1 MVNEQ
6 LVLQLFG
13 QTVSSDANSIK
24 SAEQQLYE
32 LHKEPGFL
40 SFLLSATSNDQL
52 QMPLRMSCAIYMKNM
67 IQRSWNSRKT
77 FVISQEEK
85 EAVKPGLINSLIVN
99 YENNHIRPHI
109 TDSIGA
115 ILKWSDD
122 WVFTDQVVELLQS
135 GKQEYIYP
143 ALLLIFEV
151 CINHRWDM
159 YGNRQY
165 IDNFVDTVFPVME
178 QIAGQ
183 LVNQEDHK
191 SNEMLY
197 LILKSFK
204 YGCLNNF
211 PNYFTNIDKL
221 NSWIQLHLF
230 LCSKPLPAET
240 LALDLAD
247 RSLDKRVKVNKWAFG
262 NLYKFISKYS
272 RTTKAIKQEM
282 VDYVFQNIV
291 PTILQEH
298 FKVIELWATN
308 KESMWLS
315 ESALYYLI
323 QFLEKCA
330 IETNLWAMIHPHF
343 ESIVNH
349 VIFPCLCASE
359 ASVELFKEDPEEYTR
374 RYFDINKES
383 STADVAATDFIFVIG
398 HKRIEEVSKL
408 LPLINQ
414 VFVQYQQNDNMQ
426 AAFQEEGALRM
437 LSTLSTFL
445 NSDANMSLD
454 LETIF
459 SHFVLPLLNDKKHP
473 FLVARA
479 AETISIHQS
488 PFSDMGILSQ
498 IFEGVYGNFMHN
510 ECLPIQ
516 IVSADALKTLVISN
530 PDIHSHI
537 KNQAPQI
544 MERLLKLS
552 KEFEID
558 TLNEVMEA
566 FVERFAEELT
576 PFANDLAQNLVEQFM
591 QLGQSLIQNSSSGNN
606 ISDQDQEFQASGMLQ
621 TMTTMVMSMNKVCLV
636 DKFLPVVKFIV
647 VNAQIIFLT
656 EIVDLMDALALSS
669 KSLYNEFTPGVWEMV
684 HDVLDS
690 FQTYALDYF
699 ESYKIFFET
708 VINFGFTQDQTYLPA
723 FLRILTEVMNSGID
737 YDIQVAV
744 ELLVSYAVALKDIP
758 LFDKFCD
765 VAVDEEIGL
774 EDSVVVK
781 MFTASLYSKP
791 LETLQ
796 ICESKGVTL
805 GMLNK
810 WISTNSRTVFSIK
823 VQMLGIMSMFQLP
836 ELPSCANGFVKPLTN
851 KLVKL
856 AQDLPE
862 AMKRRAK
869 IENGEYEDDEADDNE
884 GLEFYEEMDDDFN
897 DSPLDDVDVFKQ
909 LHNFFVTLQQYNPDR
924 YQAVMQSLDSEAQDT
939 LKTILEFVA
948 YNPQS

>member
-6 LVLQLFG
+6 LTLQLFS
-13 QTVSSDANSIK
+13 QTMTSDARSIK
-24 SAEQQLYE
+24 AAEQQLFE
-32 LHKEPGFL
+32 LQKEPGFL
-40 SFLLSATSNDQL
+40 SFLLNTTNNTQL
-52 QMPLRMSCAIYMKNM
+52 EIPIRMSCAIYMKNM

-77 FVISQEEK
+77 VIISPEEK
-85 EAVKPGLINSLIVN
+85 DAVKPALINALITN

-109 TDSIGA
+109 TESIGA
-115 ILKWSDD
+115 ILKWNDD
-122 WVFTDQVVELLQS
+122 WVFTNQVVELLQS

-143 ALLLIFEV
+143 GLLLIFEV

-165 IDNFVDTVFPVME
+165 IDAFIDSVFPVME

-183 LVNQEDHK
+183 LVNQESHK

-211 PNYFTNIDKL
+211 PSYFTNIDKL

-230 LCSKPLPAET
+230 LCSKPMPSET
-240 LALDLAD
+240 MALDLAD

-262 NLYKFISKYS
+262 NLYKFIAKYS
-272 RTTKAIKQEM
+272 RTTKAINQEM

-291 PTILQEH
+291 PTILQEY
-298 FKVIELWATN
+298 FKVIELWGAN
-308 KESMWLS
+308 KGTLWLS
-315 ESALYYLI
+315 ESALHYLI

-330 IETNLWAMIHPHF
+330 IENTLWSMIQPHF
-343 ESIVNH
+343 ESIINH
-349 VIFPCLCASE
+349 VIFPCLCASD
-359 ASVELFKEDPEEYTR
+359 ASVELFEEDPEEYTR

-398 HKRIEEVSKL
+398 HKRMEEVNKL

-414 VFVQYQQNDNMQ
+414 VFLQYQQNDVIQ
-426 AAFQEEGALRM
+426 AAYQEEGALRM
-437 LSTLSTFL
+437 LSTLSSFL
-445 NSDANMSLD
+445 TSETDNAIN
-454 LETIF
+454 LESIF
-459 SHFVLPLLNDKKHP
+459 SHFVLPLLSDKKHS

-479 AETISIHQS
+479 LETISIYQS

-498 IFEGVYGNFMHN
+498 IFESVYGNFVQN
-510 ECLPIQ
+510 NSLPIQ

-537 KNQAPQI
+537 KSQAPQI

-558 TLNEVMEA
+558 TLTEVMEA

-576 PFANDLAQNLVEQFM
+576 PFANDLAQNLVDQFM
-591 QLGQSLIQNSSSGNN
+591 QLGQSLIQNSNSNS

-621 TMTTMVMSMNKVCLV
+621 TMTTMAMSMNKVCLV
-636 DKFLPVVKFIV
+636 SKFLPVVKFVI

-656 EIVDLMDALALSS
+656 EIVDLMDSLALSS
-669 KSLYNEFTPGVWEMV
+669 KSLFNEFTPEVWEMI

-708 VINFGFTQDQTYLPA
+708 VINFGFVQDQTYLPA
-723 FLRILTEVMNSGID
+723 FLSILTEVMGSGVD
-737 YDIQVAV
+737 YDIQCAV
-744 ELLVSYAVALKDIP
+744 ELLISYALSLKEIP
-758 LFDKFCD
+758 LFASFCD
-765 VAVDEEIGL
+765 AAVDEEIGL
-774 EDSVVVK
+774 DDALIVK
-781 MFTASLYSKP
+781 MLMAGLYCKP

-796 ICESKGVTL
+796 ICESKGLLL
-805 GMLNK
+805 GLLNK
-810 WISTNSRTVFSIK
+810 WISSNPRTVFSIK
-823 VQMLGIMSMFQLP
+823 LQMFGIMSMFQLP
-836 ELPSCANGFVKPLTN
+836 ELPSCVTGFMKPLAN

-856 AQDLPE
+856 AQELPD
-862 AMKRRAK
+862 AMSRRTK
-869 IENGEYEDDEADDNE
+869 IGNGEFDAEDDNDNE
-884 GLEFYEEMDDDFN
+884 GLDFYDEIDDDFN
-897 DSPLDDVDVFKQ
+897 DSPLDDIDPFSK
-909 LHNFFVTLQQYNPDR
+909 LHEFFVSLQQYNPER
-924 YQAVMQSLDSEAQDT
+924 YHIVMQSMDSDSQDA
-939 LKTILEFVA
+939 LKTILEFVT
-948 YNPQS
+948 SSL